1 MAEKLISK
9 IPEGPLSEKWTKH
22 KSQLRVVN
30 PGNKRKL
37 ERATRGNSRSSSS
50 EPDWEERLQLLLSE
64 NSVIMSRCSA

>member
-37 ERATRGNSRSSSS
+37 EIIV
-50 EPDWEERLQLLLSE
+50 PDLGERLQLLLSA
-64 NSVIMSRCSA
+64 NSVIM

>member
-37 ERATRGNSRSSSS
+37 EM
-50 EPDWEERLQLLLSE
+50 QLLLSA
-64 NSVIMSRCSA
+64 NSVIM

>member
-37 ERATRGNSRSSSS
+37 EIIVIGTGLGGARRAHRGRPHDIRHANYS
-50 EPDWEERLQLLLSE
+50 D
-64 NSVIMSRCSA
+64 NC

>member
-30 PGNKRKL
+30 PGNKRKIEIIVVRTGL
-37 ERATRGNSRSSSS
+37 GGASGRGK
-50 EPDWEERLQLLLSE
+50 LG
-64 NSVIMSRCSA
+64 